1 MANNINELYD
11 TLSDDPLFVQNFKSP
26 NELET
31 FLQDANNA
39 KEFKQVYG
47 PSLDETQ
54 LMGLKKKEDTS
65 LSSSA
70 SVGVEPMVETPP
82 MGVQDNNQLLEVPS
96 GATDQG
102 IDLSGEPLPELGYGK
117 GIPLPDP
124 AKQKYVDGEVLKI
137 QKFLEGNNP
146 GAAFSQLRQL
156 KQQNPDLKLT
166 PEQNATLVAP
176 LNKYLESRKA
186 QSGSA
191 NLIKTITKDASD
203 LGLTL
208 ETVKPELTPQQKAVS
223 TAVKQ
228 IPAEKLKPDTQPVSG
243 NIVGDMKAVDSD
255 FMNKIEAGFYKLGAD
270 VLRIPEVAYGLTKS
284 MMTPEQRATVMLALE
299 PTMKTIEESNIPA
312 EILEKK
318 AEDMRSKMQVVEGT
332 ISERFAEGDYANGFT
347 MVSNSIAESLPSTLM
362 VIMSGGGTGGLALM
376 GATTAVAKKK
386 ELDQMDISE
395 QDKYINAVLT
405 GTSEALFEAV
415 GIGSLARVSKSI
427 FAREGADAGKEIL
440 RKGIL
445 DNFDNL
451 LKKYPVLLGP
461 LAEGMSEVATTIAQ
475 NATDKYTGVDPERG
489 FFDGATD
496 ALIVGSA
503 MGAGFGGVIKIAQ
516 TVLPKE
522 QRGKITENQQN
533 IQRASELIQDPN
545 ITPEKKE
552 ALDNLAAKSSA
563 ENTKLEKEGLD
574 KLNSIP
580 EENRMEFSQLS
591 EKASNIEDQ
600 IDTEQDPLVKKALE
614 SELIDTQTKIKEIEN
629 AVQKQT
635 TSEVPVQPETIS
647 GEEVQQGQP
656 QAEPQVAP
664 QEGQVQEVVDVSNK
678 EQLTKLKD
686 RVSDVVKTKIIEQAE
701 KGINTLKSVLPN
713 FNIEVYE
720 NTAAYNTAINEIGGE
735 VNSAGT
741 FSYQQNED
749 GTFSGKILVNL
760 DTANERTISHEITH
774 GILLGKF
781 GDTPEVFSNFHN
793 QIKGVVSESDNARL
807 NDFVNQYDESAKPEE
822 YLAELS
828 SIMTTEGKTLS
839 PDIIT
844 KIAKIVNQI
853 VSTLT
858 GGTFTPFA
866 ESANKA
872 DVINF
877 FNQISQAT
885 QKGEA
890 IGETA
895 LDGVTEQINPTAP
908 PSEKEV
914 DTSSLNQKYTLIQD
928 LGLERFPEMKARIET
943 GKTLS
948 DLGAVTAHLT
958 FSDRL
963 ATGKVGE
970 RTYLGGILFGA
981 ATNNFWASFSKGRV
995 NGIINGAPKNEDGY
1009 RYLMPAILTE
1019 EAHMSNKDM
1028 LNTSLELVEKN
1039 IADGTISPQEANDR
1053 ITKAL
1058 KKTDLKKFA
1067 EIYNTFVGT
1076 NVTAETVRQGIDEA
1090 IVKSKS
1096 TFEERKSFLESILGK
1111 ANIDLTKRFGNI
1123 PSFNELANGLAEP
1136 ITQGFEYGDILL
1148 TIRTKGNLTAV
1159 QPQPGDPDYHPS
1171 YPWVIRSSEPV
1182 ETIVFKNAYNAVDVF
1197 PKVTNKQGQTY
1208 SYEDYKN
1215 KYGDGAK
1222 SRYLG
1227 YMGGRSTMS
1236 TSVTEPIVTEAKVNS
1251 KEIITEEDFQKANE
1265 EFGTEDGQIGF
1276 KTKSQLNPKEVSTV
1290 SEQISNSASEQQL
1303 EELKK
1308 LINNDVKVPS
1318 ETKKAYKLFKVKK
1331 GFPGELFP
1339 LFVGANQS
1347 VTTGEWI
1354 QAKAGELTQTK
1365 EGKTMVKST
1374 LGPLAY
1380 RPGWHSGNLAIATH
1394 IGAKKETTDKAP
1406 ALRANDQVWA
1416 EVEVGN
1422 DVDWQTIANERAEI
1436 GKNGKAIARTA
1447 HITDQLPLGGSYN
1460 YKTNSNMTGSWII
1473 SGEMKV
1479 NRVLTDQEV
1488 EQINKEGGGKDL
1500 PRTKPF
1506 DFETYGFNTDGSVQ
1520 NPKQVV
1526 SNQVARAYLDA
1537 KETGNNPELVSA
1549 VDSTLSGTKT
1559 KAQKTEN
1566 YKEDIV
1572 KSKKNEDNDHIVTLN
1587 GEEVGM
1593 MYYDT
1598 SQKAWVNANFDKSSE
1613 KPYTSKWIYGDML
1626 GDTKQEAI
1634 DELVKRYKENQPQVP
1649 QQENKVDYSND
1660 KILNDF
1666 LNVLNN
1672 TNPLELNPLR
1682 PREFIYNNQAALEF
1696 SRFDKGSKNEIDLQ
1710 DISVIEKG
1718 KGEGKAVMKD
1728 ITNAADKSGITLT
1741 LEAKPFGR
1749 GGLNKKDLI
1758 NFYKKN
1764 GFEVDWKDAYGGEF
1778 NSEQELIRYALKNE
1792 SEGVPM
1798 KRTPQ
1803 PITPAETK
1811 VKSQKYTL
1819 EKGPLRPSYG
1829 APAPNVK
1836 VYEGGNIVPNPR
1848 TGEIYWYY
1856 GEANKFVNE
1865 KNGQVRTKSQLVP
1878 TNIKTEYD
1886 ADIAAGKT
1894 ATEAMKNLL
1903 AQGYSYNQIGNE
1915 IGRGNIQDAYNNAIA
1930 EMGKEVAD
1938 RYSDTQEVRL
1948 KEIED
1953 YLGSNPVSVE
1963 QLRADL
1969 IELGYADLEIFTAM
1983 NRNLFSQAELF
1994 QAFGETYRKTVQ
2006 NAILESRYPA
2016 QDLTE
2021 VAEDTRSIKVMQ
2033 SVSDLTDN
2041 FADFTFV
2048 DANILVEHMVKTVK
2062 ESGLVEAANALA
2074 EHLKGKTVD
2083 QIPQALT
2090 NFSQLTSIA
2099 GRILVMARMAKK
2111 DMSDLVI
2118 GSIERGP
2125 IRISAESKVKIK
2137 KLVQEYNLKKDVY
2150 DEAKQTFGTEKDDAS
2165 FTQMLNAEAEFY
2177 DAGDALMN
2185 VLEKFKLRYWNDV
2198 LTSFSTR
2205 ALLSIATTPLS
2216 LWGNIEQ
2223 GLFGQVSTPVRAA
2236 ISKVKRASK
2245 KTNRLS
2251 FADYY
2256 LNQSLSIQ
2264 KGLSETWDI
2273 ISQGKYRTPDMAEK
2287 YMDGI
2292 ADVNAQTDIKDSI
2305 KFVGDMIGSQMTKMT
2320 DEEFAAAYDK
2330 LMYQTQNG
2338 DIKLT
2343 NGKTYTV
2350 GSAIFRSIIG
2360 TIPEIT
2366 GRMLAISGDRIAF
2379 HAYKTRTLVDYVRMV
2394 EAEVKAGKRDTELQ
2408 RYIANE
2414 LKGKVKKSDMDLLIN
2429 LTTVLSDNSDFGK
2442 EEALKRVFMSDNFAT
2457 KIMGG
2462 ARSGLKSKITEKYLA
2477 YLSAKTLPSKL
2488 SNVLAKN
2495 GYQGLDVITWTVSPF
2510 TRVPVN
2516 VLAAGMQNTMA
2527 PVSALMSLASYM
2539 KFKGLEGD
2547 FNKKYGANKI
2557 AELKS
2562 ESAQREYEKAR
2573 QELFEKRRQM
2583 SYDQSA
2589 VVTSA
2594 IVGGI
2599 ILQMAI
2605 SGALTPPAGADD
2617 EDRRKALNAAALRP
2631 SEFNIT
2637 YYGEYMA
2644 ADSAQRE
2651 KLMVTRGW
2659 KPGDKVIGY
2668 QNFGLIGQAMGYY
2681 SSNVYQFG
2689 KEKVKKSSYIAN
2701 QQPTINGVSAFF
2713 SLGESSIQNI
2723 SALQTIGLALDISKA
2738 PDKQKAA
2745 ENLFANMLAA
2755 TGAVAAPNALSF
2767 FAKGKAQTQMSLG
2780 QVIPSM
2786 ESGGPAMLGRTGI
2799 KAASKLS
2806 RNSQVFDVKTD
2817 FYSSGIGVFGEEL
2830 KLNLTGEEVGTGAAY
2845 LSAMINPFGLRSF
2858 AQVKGGDAKA
2868 ELANNIYN
2876 TVAGMSMVSDELGLV
2891 DEKGKPLNMWS
2902 ALSVNKN
2909 NSYEIGSGVN
2919 KVTLSLP
2926 FDLYKKE
2933 LQILGELR
2941 YNGLKIHINNFNNN
2955 LEQIRTSADNLPNI
2969 ERLTRSTF
2977 STIAETMKNTLDTY
2991 ETELTSLRLRG
3002 ILTEMDKRGLISKE
3016 DKNKI
3021 ELALPGQFIK

>member
-1 MANNINELYD
+1 MEAVMAKVDENYD
-11 TLSDDPLFVQNFKSP
+11 
-26 NELET
+26 
-31 FLQDANNA
+31 
-39 KEFKQVYG
+39 
-47 PSLDETQ
+47 
-54 LMGLKKKEDTS
+54 
-65 LSSSA
+65 SA
-70 SVGVEPMVETPP
+70 SE
-82 MGVQDNNQLLEVPS
+82 EV
-96 GATDQG
+96 
-102 IDLSGEPLPELGYGK
+102 
-117 GIPLPDP
+117 
-124 AKQKYVDGEVLKI
+124 
-137 QKFLEGNNP
+137 
-146 GAAFSQLRQL
+146 
-156 KQQNPDLKLT
+156 
-166 PEQNATLVAP
+166 
-176 LNKYLESRKA
+176 
-186 QSGSA
+186 
-191 NLIKTITKDASD
+191 KTIIGFIREVSEE
-203 LGLTL
+203 
-208 ETVKPELTPQQKAVS
+208 ETVKDYLGSTEEESRTDNYRKTADLEELITYAFTNTTFAEFLDS
-223 TAVKQ
+223 
-228 IPAEKLKPDTQPVSG
+228 IPA
-243 NIVGDMKAVDSD
+243 
-255 FMNKIEAGFYKLGAD
+255 
-270 VLRIPEVAYGLTKS
+270 TKS
-284 MMTPEQRATVMLALE
+284 IKVKGE
-299 PTMKTIEESNIPA
+299 
-312 EILEKK
+312 
-318 AEDMRSKMQVVEGT
+318 
-332 ISERFAEGDYANGFT
+332 
-347 MVSNSIAESLPSTLM
+347 
-362 VIMSGGGTGGLALM
+362 
-376 GATTAVAKKK
+376 
-386 ELDQMDISE
+386 
-395 QDKYINAVLT
+395 
-405 GTSEALFEAV
+405 
-415 GIGSLARVSKSI
+415 SI
-427 FAREGADAGKEIL
+427 F
-440 RKGIL
+440 
-445 DNFDNL
+445 
-451 LKKYPVLLGP
+451 
-461 LAEGMSEVATTIAQ
+461 
-475 NATDKYTGVDPERG
+475 
-489 FFDGATD
+489 
-496 ALIVGSA
+496 
-503 MGAGFGGVIKIAQ
+503 
-516 TVLPKE
+516 
-522 QRGKITENQQN
+522 
-533 IQRASELIQDPN
+533 
-545 ITPEKKE
+545 
-552 ALDNLAAKSSA
+552 
-563 ENTKLEKEGLD
+563 
-574 KLNSIP
+574 
-580 EENRMEFSQLS
+580 
-591 EKASNIEDQ
+591 
-600 IDTEQDPLVKKALE
+600 
-614 SELIDTQTKIKEIEN
+614 
-629 AVQKQT
+629 
-635 TSEVPVQPETIS
+635 
-647 GEEVQQGQP
+647 
-656 QAEPQVAP
+656 
-664 QEGQVQEVVDVSNK
+664 
-678 EQLTKLKD
+678 EQLKN
-686 RVSDVVKTKIIEQAE
+686 IIR
-701 KGINTLKSVLPN
+701 N
-713 FNIEVYE
+713 F
-720 NTAAYNTAINEIGGE
+720 
-735 VNSAGT
+735 
-741 FSYQQNED
+741 
-749 GTFSGKILVNL
+749 
-760 DTANERTISHEITH
+760 
-774 GILLGKF
+774 
-781 GDTPEVFSNFHN
+781 
-793 QIKGVVSESDNARL
+793 
-807 NDFVNQYDESAKPEE
+807 
-822 YLAELS
+822 
-828 SIMTTEGKTLS
+828 
-839 PDIIT
+839 IT
-844 KIAKIVNQI
+844 KKV
-853 VSTLT
+853 
-858 GGTFTPFA
+858 
-866 ESANKA
+866 
-872 DVINF
+872 
-877 FNQISQAT
+877 
-885 QKGEA
+885 KGP
-890 IGETA
+890 TA
-895 LDGVTEQINPTAP
+895 LDEINSVLDKYFDTTYNEQSIA
-908 PSEKEV
+908 KR
-914 DTSSLNQKYTLIQD
+914 NQEFGWKM
-928 LGLERFPEMKARIET
+928 RF
-943 GKTLS
+943 
-948 DLGAVTAHLT
+948 
-958 FSDRL
+958 
-963 ATGKVGE
+963 
-970 RTYLGGILFGA
+970 
-981 ATNNFWASFSKGRV
+981 
-995 NGIINGAPKNEDGY
+995 
-1009 RYLMPAILTE
+1009 
-1019 EAHMSNKDM
+1019 
-1028 LNTSLELVEKN
+1028 
-1039 IADGTISPQEANDR
+1039 
-1053 ITKAL
+1053 
-1058 KKTDLKKFA
+1058 
-1067 EIYNTFVGT
+1067 
-1076 NVTAETVRQGIDEA
+1076 
-1090 IVKSKS
+1090 
-1096 TFEERKSFLESILGK
+1096 
-1111 ANIDLTKRFGNI
+1111 
-1123 PSFNELANGLAEP
+1123 
-1136 ITQGFEYGDILL
+1136 
-1148 TIRTKGNLTAV
+1148 
-1159 QPQPGDPDYHPS
+1159 
-1171 YPWVIRSSEPV
+1171 
-1182 ETIVFKNAYNAVDVF
+1182 
-1197 PKVTNKQGQTY
+1197 
-1208 SYEDYKN
+1208 
-1215 KYGDGAK
+1215 
-1222 SRYLG
+1222 
-1227 YMGGRSTMS
+1227 
-1236 TSVTEPIVTEAKVNS
+1236 EAKN
-1251 KEIITEEDFQKANE
+1251 
-1265 EFGTEDGQIGF
+1265 
-1276 KTKSQLNPKEVSTV
+1276 
-1290 SEQISNSASEQQL
+1290 
-1303 EELKK
+1303 
-1308 LINNDVKVPS
+1308 
-1318 ETKKAYKLFKVKK
+1318 
-1331 GFPGELFP
+1331 
-1339 LFVGANQS
+1339 
-1347 VTTGEWI
+1347 
-1354 QAKAGELTQTK
+1354 
-1365 EGKTMVKST
+1365 
-1374 LGPLAY
+1374 
-1380 RPGWHSGNLAIATH
+1380 
-1394 IGAKKETTDKAP
+1394 
-1406 ALRANDQVWA
+1406 
-1416 EVEVGN
+1416 
-1422 DVDWQTIANERAEI
+1422 
-1436 GKNGKAIARTA
+1436 
-1447 HITDQLPLGGSYN
+1447 
-1460 YKTNSNMTGSWII
+1460 
-1473 SGEMKV
+1473 
-1479 NRVLTDQEV
+1479 
-1488 EQINKEGGGKDL
+1488 
-1500 PRTKPF
+1500 
-1506 DFETYGFNTDGSVQ
+1506 
-1520 NPKQVV
+1520 
-1526 SNQVARAYLDA
+1526 
-1537 KETGNNPELVSA
+1537 
-1549 VDSTLSGTKT
+1549 
-1559 KAQKTEN
+1559 
-1566 YKEDIV
+1566 
-1572 KSKKNEDNDHIVTLN
+1572 
-1587 GEEVGM
+1587 
-1593 MYYDT
+1593 
-1598 SQKAWVNANFDKSSE
+1598 
-1613 KPYTSKWIYGDML
+1613 
-1626 GDTKQEAI
+1626 
-1634 DELVKRYKENQPQVP
+1634 
-1649 QQENKVDYSND
+1649 
-1660 KILNDF
+1660 
-1666 LNVLNN
+1666 
-1672 TNPLELNPLR
+1672 
-1682 PREFIYNNQAALEF
+1682 
-1696 SRFDKGSKNEIDLQ
+1696 
-1710 DISVIEKG
+1710 
-1718 KGEGKAVMKD
+1718 
-1728 ITNAADKSGITLT
+1728 
-1741 LEAKPFGR
+1741 
-1749 GGLNKKDLI
+1749 
-1758 NFYKKN
+1758 
-1764 GFEVDWKDAYGGEF
+1764 
-1778 NSEQELIRYALKNE
+1778 
-1792 SEGVPM
+1792 
-1798 KRTPQ
+1798 
-1803 PITPAETK
+1803 
-1811 VKSQKYTL
+1811 KSQKYTL

-2006 NAILESRYPA
+2006 NAITDSRYPA

-2305 KFVGDMIGSQMTKMT
+2305 KFIGDMIGSQMTKMT

-2330 LMYQTQNG
+2330 LLYQTQNG

-2350 GSAIFRSIIG
+2350 GSAIFRSVIG

-2495 GYQGLDVITWTVSPF
+2495 AYQGLDVITWTVSPF

-2539 KFKGLEGD
+2539 KFKGLEAD

-2583 SYDQSA
+2583 TYDQSA

-2594 IVGGI
+2594 AVGAV

-2617 EDRRKALNAAALRP
+2617 EDRRKALNAAAYRP
-2631 SEFNIT
+2631 SEFNID
-2637 YYGEYMA
+2637 YYSEYMA
-2644 ADSAQRE
+2644 ATPAERE

-2845 LSAMINPFGLRSF
+2845 FSAMINPFGLRSF
-2858 AQVKGGDAKA
+2858 KQVKGGDAKA

-2876 TVAGMSMVSDELGLV
+2876 TVAGMSMISDELGLV
-2891 DEKGKPLNMWS
+2891 DDKGKPLNMWS
-2902 ALSVNKN
+2902 ALSVGKD
-2909 NSYEIGSGVN
+2909 NSYEIGSGIS

-2933 LQILGELR
+2933 LQILGDLR